1 MDKLLGLNKLWK
13 AGWGKLQSGAATG
26 GMDAA
31 PASIRLEQ
39 SLTNQGN
46 LMNCNRQKNA
56 CHAFFI
62 SGNTVISGNTGVPA
76 L

>member
-1 MDKLLGLNKLWK
+1 MDKLLGLNKLWM

-39 SLTNQGN
+39 SLTN
-46 LMNCNRQKNA
+46 
-56 CHAFFI
+56 
-62 SGNTVISGNTGVPA
+62 
-76 L
+76 